1 MLRVFF
7 IRFLCF
13 IIPENSQIY
22 VITNTNHPNVWYNNT
37 NNRHNFSLN
46 FFTPPKIDLSN
57 NVKINV
63 YGGFQ

>member
-13 IIPENSQIY
+13 IIPDNSQIY
-22 VITNTNHPNVWYNNT
+22 VITNTNHPYVWYNNA
-37 NNRHNFSLN
+37 NNRHNF
-46 FFTPPKIDLSN
+46 FTSPKINLSN